1 MLYDCFTAVMRIIM
15 NLNMIVVCLTVLVA
29 ATCSEETK
37 DIAEY
42 ESEDSPAEY
51 SPQKE
56 AHLEVPYN
64 YQGTELQQKEEKYP
78 QVGNHSK
85 QILYIKVDQDSDHH
99 SHYQTRR
106 KRSHGTK
113 HSTRSHRSRHRPRS
127 HRSRHS
133 PRSHRSRHGPR
144 SHGTMHSTRSHR
156 SRHSP
161 RSHRSRHG
169 PRSHGTMHSTR
180 SNRSRHGT
188 KHSHHATRG
197 HSRPTHHPT
206 RIHT

>member
-15 NLNMIVVCLTVLVA
+15 NLIMIVVCLTV
-29 ATCSEETK
+29 ATYSEETK

-56 AHLEVPYN
+56 AHVEVPYN
-64 YQGTELQQKEEKYP
+64 FQGTELQQKEEKYP
-78 QVGNHSK
+78 QVGYHSK

-106 KRSHGTK
+106 SRSHGTK

-127 HRSRHS
+127 NH
-133 PRSHRSRHGPR
+133 SRHGLR
-144 SHGTMHSTRSHR
+144 SHGTKHSTRSHR

-169 PRSHGTMHSTR
+169 PRSHGTKHSTR

>member
-15 NLNMIVVCLTVLVA
+15 NLIMIVVCLTVLVV
-29 ATCSEETK
+29 ATYSEETK

-56 AHLEVPYN
+56 AHVVVPYN

-78 QVGNHSK
+78 QVGYHSK

-106 KRSHGTK
+106 SRSHGTK

-127 HRSRHS
+127 NH
-133 PRSHRSRHGPR
+133 SRHGLR
-144 SHGTMHSTRSHR
+144 SHGTK
-156 SRHSP
+156 
-161 RSHRSRHG
+161 
-169 PRSHGTMHSTR
+169 HSTR